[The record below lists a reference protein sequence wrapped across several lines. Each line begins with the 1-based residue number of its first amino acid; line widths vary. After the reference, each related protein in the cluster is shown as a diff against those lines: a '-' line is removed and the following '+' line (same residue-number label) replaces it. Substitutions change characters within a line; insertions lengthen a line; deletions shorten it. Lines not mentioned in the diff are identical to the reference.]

1 MPEDEPLLK
10 SLTNISLS
18 MSDTTDDYSLTFH
31 FSQNDYITN
40 ERLTLKVEVDKDDD
54 TKKITSDDISWK
66 DDKCL
71 TEKTVTKTQ
80 TNKKTKKKREI
91 QKKQKQES
99 FFHIFKTR
107 NVEDDDEE
115 EEELEDEDAMGMFYD
130 AGSIGDA
137 LSVYKYMISKYH
149 GASYFGAEIP
159 DYKFD
164 DGYGA
169 EDSDEEDDQD
179 DEDEDRDDAPKKSK
193 KPKAVAPAKGPGQ
206 EECKKQ

>member
-1 MPEDEPLLK
+1 MPEDEDLLK
-10 SLTNISLS
+10 KLTNVTLA
-18 MSDTTDDYSLTFH
+18 MSATTDDYELTFH
-31 FSQNDYITN
+31 FAENEYITN
-40 ERLTLKVEVDKDDD
+40 SKLTLKIKVDKDDD
-54 TKKITSDDISWK
+54 TMAITSDDIEWK
-66 DDKCL
+66 DGKCL

-107 NVEDDDEE
+107 SVDEDDEE
-115 EEELEDEDAMGMFYD
+115 EEDLDEDDAMGVFYD

-137 LSVYKYMISKYH
+137 LSIYKYMVSKYH
-149 GASYFGAEIP
+149 GASFYGAEIP

-164 DGYGA
+164 DGFG
-169 EDSDEEDDQD
+169 EGDD
-179 DEDEDRDDAPKKSK
+179 DEDDEDDDDEDGDDTVKKTK
-193 KPKAVAPAKGPGQ
+193 KPKAADAKGPNQ